1 MVLNKLL
8 LYKSRDTDKPR
19 ILLLAPTGVAA
30 INIGGKTIYTALGIG
45 IGQKL
50 VPLKD
55 KKKSNFG
62 RSFQT

>member
-45 IGQKL
+45 IG
-50 VPLKD
+50 
-55 KKKSNFG
+55 
-62 RSFQT
+62 